1 MTQSVHIVSIN
12 AMKSNSGRDWTP
24 LKEVQLIDTAVEL
37 RKVTRLY
44 QDADFDGNLDLAR
57 VYRRKLKHLQTLF
70 DDGVELTVNF

>member
-44 QDADFDGNLDLAR
+44 QDADFDDNLDLAR
-57 VYRRKLKHLQTLF
+57 VYRRQLKHLQTLF

>member
-1 MTQSVHIVSIN
+1 M
-12 AMKSNSGRDWTP
+12 
-24 LKEVQLIDTAVEL
+24 KEVQLIDTAVEL

-44 QDADFDGNLDLAR
+44 QDADFDDNLDLAR

>member
-44 QDADFDGNLDLAR
+44 QDADFDDNLDLAR
-57 VYRRKLKHLQTLF
+57 VYRRKLKHLQTLV
-70 DDGVELTVNF
+70 DQGVELTVNF